1 MCVPS
6 EHSNRQ
12 ITETKYQKYPRQP
25 ECWDAHL
32 RAKMGAKE
40 SEEQIREHHRA
51 RDHIGNV

>member
-40 SEEQIREHHRA
+40 SEEQIREHHRT